1 MKNLIL
7 LGVEGCPTCAKL
19 DANVQMASAS
29 LNFPVHVE
37 KITNPKQIMEF
48 NAGGLPAVIVDGTV
62 KALRRVPTVEEL
74 VSWLQ

>member
-7 LGVEGCPTCAKL
+7 LGAEGCPTCAKL
-19 DANVQMASAS
+19 DAHVQMATAS

-37 KITNPKQIMEF
+37 KITSPEQIMEF
-48 NAGGLPAVIVDGTV
+48 NAGGLPAVIVDGNV